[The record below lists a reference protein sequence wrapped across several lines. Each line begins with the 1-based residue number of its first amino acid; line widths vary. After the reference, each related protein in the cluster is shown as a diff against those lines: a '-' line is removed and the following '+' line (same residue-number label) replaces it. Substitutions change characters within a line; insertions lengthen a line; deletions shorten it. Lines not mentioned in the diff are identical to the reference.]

1 MRTYMPADRLSVQTT
16 ALAAHLE
23 NVADLSDKWSSLAD
37 KDVPKGVLTLEGD
50 AFKQEM
56 KAAMTRLANET
67 RRLTG
72 VPLVD
77 AMVDAVTEENM
88 DGVIGNDATQVDV
101 FSVPEQEETLDVVAF
116 VAPRVV
122 DDSSPQFKTAGDLRA
137 TMGMT
142 KKAGKVKQAVG
153 DDQFMF
159 DF

>member
-77 AMVDAVTEENM
+77 AMVDAVTEEDM
-88 DGVIGNDATQVDV
+88 VIDATQVDV

-122 DDSSPQFKTAGDLRA
+122 DDSSPQFKTVADLRA
-137 TMGMT
+137 TMGLT